1 MVDES
6 LPILPGTVEYLAL
19 AALSRGGTM
28 HGFRV
33 LQWIEEVSGG
43 ELLIEEGALYPAL
56 HRMEKR
62 GWLDSE
68 WKTSEKGRRA
78 RYYEITSKGRAALA
92 NETRSWDRY
101 VMAVARVAGRSAR

>member
-1 MVDES
+1 MADET

-19 AALSRGGTM
+19 AALARGGRM

-33 LQWIEEVSGG
+33 LQWIEETSAGA
-43 ELLIEEGALYPAL
+43 LLLEEGALYPAL

-68 WKTSEKGRRA
+68 WQTSEKGRRA
-78 RYYEITSKGRAALA
+78 RYYQITAKGRAALKH
-92 NETRSWDRY
+92 ETRSWDRY
-101 VMAVARVAGRSAR
+101 VSAVAKVAGRHAR